1 MQQATP
7 APTERGSPP
16 RGQPKQEDDNADGN
30 TPDDDYPE
38 PPKNVDSAPFY
49 VLSTLFDKLQNE
61 RKPEKRRKLLDS
73 WFNVCIKPRRRVY
86 LQSEVSYFSSTGV
99 KRRGTICTRF

>member
-1 MQQATP
+1 MNRDHHVPPKYLASAPRIPQSLRMQQATP

-30 TPDDDYPE
+30 IPDDDYPE

-73 WFNVCIKPRRRVY
+73 WFNVCIKPRRRV
-86 LQSEVSYFSSTGV
+86 
-99 KRRGTICTRF
+99 